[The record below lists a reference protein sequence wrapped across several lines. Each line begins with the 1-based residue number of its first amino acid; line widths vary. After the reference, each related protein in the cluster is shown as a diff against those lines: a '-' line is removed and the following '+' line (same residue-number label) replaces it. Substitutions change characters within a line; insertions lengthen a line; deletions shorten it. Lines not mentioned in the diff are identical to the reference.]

1 MARELLIE
9 GYLLFV
15 KVVFSICKLFPLR
28 NKVTFIT
35 SFGDNCQFVLD
46 EINKQQVPIQKVILQ
61 KSGSTM
67 HKEDDGQTIV
77 LPFETK
83 NVVHMLRST
92 FHLATSKWII
102 IDNYFGLLAAV
113 TFKQNVT
120 CVQLWHAVGAVK
132 QFGLRDP
139 SVQNRSNRAKQ
150 RFLDV
155 YHRFQYVVTGSDTMA
170 QIFKT
175 SFQLDD
181 KQIIRTGV
189 PRTDFFFD
197 EKAKAQSQ
205 KAFYKQFPELKK
217 KKIILYAPTFRDDA
231 LYSNSIA
238 LDLDVLYRELSHLD
252 YTVVLKLHPAVTMKE
267 DFQQKFPGFVYQI
280 HGEFHV
286 NDLLLVTDLLITDY
300 SSIPFEFSFL
310 NKPMLFFAYD
320 LEQYVE
326 QRGFWEDYVT
336 SMPGPVVY
344 TTMDLVKKIQL
355 GDFQLEKVKS
365 FKHKWNEYSTGQSSK
380 KLVDLLFKDEIK
392 TARDY
397 GQANSEAALQA
408 KA

>member
-9 GYLLFV
+9 GYLLFI

-28 NKVTFIT
+28 KKVTFIT

-46 EINKQQVPIQKVILQ
+46 EMNKQQLPIQKVILQ
-61 KSGSTM
+61 KSGGTM
-67 HKEDDGQTIV
+67 HSEDDGQTIV

-83 NVVHMLRST
+83 NVIHMLRSI
-92 FHLATSKWII
+92 FHLATSKWVI

-113 TFKQNVT
+113 TFKQDVT
-120 CVQLWHAVGAVK
+120 CVQLWHAVGAIK

-139 SVQNRSNRAKQ
+139 SVQNRSSRAKQ

-155 YHRFQYVVTGSDTMA
+155 YNRFQYVVTGSDTMA

-181 KQIIRTGV
+181 TQMIRTGV

-197 EKAKAQSQ
+197 EKAKALSQ
-205 KAFYKQFPELKK
+205 KTFYQQFPELKQK
-217 KKIILYAPTFRDDA
+217 KVILYAPTFRDDD
-231 LYSNSIA
+231 LHSNTIG
-238 LDLDVLYRELSHLD
+238 LDLDELYQELSDQD
-252 YTVVLKLHPAVTMKE
+252 YAVVLKLHPAVTMEE

-280 HGEFHV
+280 RGEFHV
-286 NDLLLVTDLLITDY
+286 NDLLLITDILITDY

-344 TTMDLVKKIQL
+344 TTKDLVKKIQL
-355 GDFQLEKVKS
+355 GDFQLEKVES
-365 FKHKWNEYSTGQSSK
+365 FKHKWNEYSTGSSSK
-380 KLVDLLFKDEIK
+380 KLVDLLFKDEVK
-392 TARDY
+392 TAY
-397 GQANSEAALQA
+397 TYEQQASLKAEA
-408 KA
+408 